1 MGNSINEMTQSIDLF
16 ILVEDSLVRDGMY
29 VSGEIICDSL
39 NNSYKIE
46 RTKITNQNNVFVLK
60 NDTIYNKSIDV
71 VLFQNDSVII
81 QGVNDNDCII
91 DKYRHYFYDGMPVN

>member
-1 MGNSINEMTQSIDLF
+1 MSHTFN
-16 ILVEDSLVRDGMY
+16 R
-29 VSGEIICDSL
+29 

-46 RTKITNQNNVFVLK
+46 RTKIINQNNVFVLK
-60 NDTIYNKSIDV
+60 NDTIYKKSIDV